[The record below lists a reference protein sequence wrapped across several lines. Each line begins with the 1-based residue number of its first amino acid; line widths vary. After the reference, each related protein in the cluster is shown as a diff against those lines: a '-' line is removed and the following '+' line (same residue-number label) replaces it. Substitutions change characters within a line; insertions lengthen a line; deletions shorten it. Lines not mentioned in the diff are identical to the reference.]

1 MLPYYLRKSNI
12 QKRSAQGWTPCA
24 FSYIFY
30 LKLIIIT
37 IQNFKEYKL

>member
-30 LKLIIIT
+30 LKLITQTSQSEIG
-37 IQNFKEYKL
+37 K